1 MTENI
6 SKPKREQ
13 LLEILDEMIKNY
25 ETLPQSGKIQ
35 PLVQYDMESHLLLER
50 EILKTIH
57 DDIKRLFELIDS
69 FATRQSV
76 SEAPQQV
83 HLS

>member
-13 LLEILDEMIKNY
+13 LLEILDEMVKNY
-25 ETLPQSGKIQ
+25 ENLPQSGKIQ
-35 PLVQYDMESHLLLER
+35 PLVQYDMESHLLLDR

-57 DDIKRLFELIDS
+57 DDIKRLFELI
-69 FATRQSV
+69 QNKIK
-76 SEAPQQV
+76 E
-83 HLS
+83 